1 MPKEDTMDTPSPTPT
16 TPGAPPVAAEQPLV
30 YRPLSMLAIFSVV
43 AGGLYT
49 ALILITGC
57 AALMQGTP
65 IYLPTWALAVP
76 LGGALLAFAAGW
88 RIRGSEGTLAGM
100 PLANWGWW
108 LSIISGLGYAA
119 FYGATA
125 LAVQQ
130 QADHFLRV
138 EGPESGFFPLL
149 QKGKI
154 NEAFLLTQPAS
165 RRESVNPNDPAA
177 MEVYDIPAGG
187 KTLKGILSMF
197 RFSDLVKMLVEAGDQ
212 AQVKA
217 LGVKEWKFDNKGFS
231 IQRGYRITMPEAEL
245 DVLLTAQSTEGGGA
259 SPGRKW
265 FVVFFPPPK
274 KEALNLTELGRL
286 MTAYRLRGKAFIKA
300 WADKI
305 NLNLYPARVQS
316 FFETQSPETRE
327 RSQRVASCAI
337 DVRLATEAL
346 IQLGQAP
353 GSGLPLGCTGPLIG
367 QDDYDYYL
375 YLPGYA
381 DFASGRGIDVTN
393 WESLARDDGL
403 RNQIRTQVLDSFFGR
418 VHPGRPPITLKG
430 PDEAYMPYRKKDGK
444 VQILAEFDMPV
455 GMTPQDVAP
464 KYLAE
469 CVITAEVAEVSG
481 EAINMQSYNDWRI
494 VSIELKRL
502 LQLPQGIMKVDP
514 NQPMPKR
521 TGGPVR

>member
-1 MPKEDTMDTPSPTPT
+1 MDTPSPTPT
-16 TPGAPPVAAEQPLV
+16 TPGAPPVAAEPPLV
-30 YRPLSMLAIFSVV
+30 YRPLSMLAIASVV
-43 AGGLYT
+43 AGGLFT
-49 ALILITGC
+49 ALILITGG

-65 IYLPTWALAVP
+65 IYLPTWSLAVP

-154 NEAFLLTQPAS
+154 NEAFLLTMAPS
-165 RRESVNPNDPAA
+165 RRGSVNPNDPAA
-177 MEVYDIPAGG
+177 MEDFDIPAGG
-187 KTLKGILSMF
+187 KSPKGLLSMF
-197 RFSDLVKMLVEAGDQ
+197 RFSDIVKLLAEYGDQ

-217 LGVKEWKFDNKGFS
+217 LGVKDWKFDNKGFA
-231 IQRGYRITMPEAEL
+231 IQRGYRITTPEAEM

-259 SPGRKW
+259 TPGRKW

-274 KEALNLTELGRL
+274 KEGLSLTELGRL
-286 MTAYRLRGKAFIKA
+286 LTAYRLRGRAFIRA
-300 WADKI
+300 WTDKV
-305 NLNLYPARVQS
+305 NLNVYPARVQS
-316 FFETQSPETRE
+316 FFETLAPEARE
-327 RSQRVASCAI
+327 RLQRVASCAVE
-337 DVRLATEAL
+337 VRLTTQAL
-346 IQLGQAP
+346 AQLGQAP
-353 GSGLPLGCTGPLIG
+353 GTGLPLGCTGPLIG

-375 YLPGYA
+375 YLPGYV

-393 WESLARDDGL
+393 WESLTRDDGL
-403 RNQIRTQVLDSFFGR
+403 RNQIRTQILDTFFGR
-418 VHPGRPPITLKG
+418 VHPGRHPITLKG
-430 PDEAYMPYRKKDGK
+430 PDEAYVPYRKKDGK
-444 VQILAEFDMPV
+444 VQILAEYDLPV
-455 GMTPQDVAP
+455 GMLSQEVAP
-464 KYLAE
+464 RYIAE
-469 CVITAEVAEVSG
+469 CVITAEVAEVAG
-481 EAINMQSYNDWRI
+481 EAINTQSYNDWRI

-502 LQLPQGIMKVDP
+502 LPLPQGLLKVDP

-521 TGGPVR
+521 VGGSAR